1 MTEKKTVVIIGG
13 GAAGFFCAI
22 NVARLNPSQKVVI
35 LEKSNKL
42 LSKVRIS
49 GGGRCNVTNACFDIG
64 MLARNYPR
72 GANFVKKSFH
82 HFSPKDTIDWFEER
96 GVKLKTEQDGRVFP
110 VTDSSQTVINCLM
123 NEANKYGVEI
133 LMNAEVLGL
142 EYKNNQFEILCS
154 ASRRLIADYLCIAT
168 GGYPKASMFEWLKS
182 TGHQIEA
189 PLPSLFTFNLPKHPI
204 CNMMGLSVAKAKI
217 KIAGSKLEQW
227 GPVLITHW
235 GISGPAVIKLSAWGA
250 KELADKNYEF
260 SAIFNW
266 IPDFNENTMA
276 EKLQQL
282 RSSQPAQKIFSR
294 NEWEL
299 PARLW
304 EFFCNESKITN
315 EMRWAD
321 LPSAFQNKLVKCLCN
336 YEVVV
341 KGKTTFKEEFVTAG
355 GIRLLEVEASTMKSK
370 KIPNL
375 YFAGEV
381 LDVDGITGGFN
392 FQHAWTSG
400 YIAATN
406 IAKEFLPT

>member
-370 KIPNL
+370 KISNL

>member
-235 GISGPAVIKLSAWGA
+235 GISGPAVLKLSAWGA

-266 IPDFNENTMA
+266 IPDFNENTLA
-276 EKLQQL
+276 EKLQQF

>member
-1 MTEKKTVVIIGG
+1 LTEKKTVVIIGG

-266 IPDFNENTMA
+266 IPDFNENTLA
-276 EKLQQL
+276 EKLQQF

-370 KIPNL
+370 KISNL

>member
-266 IPDFNENTMA
+266 IPDFNENTLA
-276 EKLQQL
+276 EKLQQF

>member
-1 MTEKKTVVIIGG
+1 VIIGG
-13 GAAGFFCAI
+13 GSAGFFCAI

-235 GISGPAVIKLSAWGA
+235 GISGPAVIKLSAWEA

-370 KIPNL
+370 KISNL

>member
-168 GGYPKASMFEWLKS
+168 GGYPKASMFKWLKS

>member
-1 MTEKKTVVIIGG
+1 LTEKKTVVIIGG

-370 KIPNL
+370 KISNL